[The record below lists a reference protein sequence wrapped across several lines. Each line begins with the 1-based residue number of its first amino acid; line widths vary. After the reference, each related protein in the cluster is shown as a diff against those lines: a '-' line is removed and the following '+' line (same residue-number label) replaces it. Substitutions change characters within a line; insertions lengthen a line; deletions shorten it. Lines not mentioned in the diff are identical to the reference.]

1 MISHTTKSVTDLR
14 IKKYCER
21 KLIGNLAKKLKH
33 NMNTSWNY
41 RMLYIY
47 FFEVSN
53 DFIDRMFRRMQVA
66 RDDQGVYE
74 YFLKKWLLEKISEFD
89 LAEKKK

>member
-14 IKKYCER
+14 IKKYCEK

-33 NMNTSWNY
+33 NMNTNWNY
-41 RMLYIY
+41 RILYIY

-53 DFIDRMFRRMQVA
+53 DFIDRTFRRMQVA
-66 RDDQGVYE
+66 IDDQGMYQ
-74 YFLKKWLLEKISEFD
+74 YFLKKRHLEKISEFN